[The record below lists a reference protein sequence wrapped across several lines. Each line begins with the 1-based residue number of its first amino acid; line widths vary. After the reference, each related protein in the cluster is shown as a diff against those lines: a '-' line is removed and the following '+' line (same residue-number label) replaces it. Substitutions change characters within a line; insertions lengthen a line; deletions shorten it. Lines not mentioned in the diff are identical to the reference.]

1 MAHRIALVRH
11 GQTEWSKSGQHTSTT
26 DIDLTDEGVHQ
37 AMTIPNL
44 LWGLDLAPATVWS
57 SPRLRA
63 QRTAALAGLHVN
75 AIVDDLAEWAYGEY
89 EGITSKEIHKTN
101 PGWSIFTMG
110 APGGESPED
119 VAVRCDR
126 VLARAKDKL
135 RKGDVALF
143 CHGHISRV
151 LAMRW
156 VGLPV
161 ANGGMILINPAAIT
175 ILGTYHDSPCI
186 EHANVVPFRPP
197 QISQQPDE
205 GFDAEVDEFSAE
217 SVPADSGLGHA

>member
-1 MAHRIALVRH
+1 
-11 GQTEWSKSGQHTSTT
+11 
-26 DIDLTDEGVHQ
+26 
-37 AMTIPNL
+37 
-44 LWGLDLAPATVWS
+44 VWS

-75 AIVDDLAEWAYGEY
+75 KIVDDLAEWAYGDY

-101 PGWSIFTMG
+101 PGWSIFVDG

-126 VLARAKDKL
+126 VLEKAKEKL
-135 RKGDVALF
+135 HRGDVALF

-161 ANGGMILINPAAIT
+161 ANGGMILMNPAAIT
-175 ILGTYHDSPCI
+175 ILGTYHDAPCI

-197 QISQQPDE
+197 HINQHEDE
-205 GFDAEVDEFSAE
+205 DEESEDSAVA
-217 SVPADSGLGHA
+217 SAAGLGHA